1 MDTVYEQLMAIE
13 EQLADGSGD
22 AYRRHL
28 ADDALVVVPG
38 AVLDRDACA
47 AAMDESPGWDE
58 REITD
63 VRTTSVSPGQR
74 DARPTAGARA
84 AARRSTPRSCRAS
97 TRAGDGAWR
106 LVLHQQTPE
115 PQA

>member
-1 MDTVYEQLMAIE
+1 MDTVDAQLMAIE
-13 EQLADGSGD
+13 EALAGGSGE

-28 ADDALVVVPG
+28 AGDALVVVPG
-38 AVLDRDACA
+38 AVLDRDTCA

-63 VRTTSVSPGQR
+63 VRSTSVSPDSAMLTYRWRSRRGE
-74 DARPTAGARA
+74 TVYA
-84 AARRSTPRSCRAS
+84 AVMSSVYARR
-97 TRAGDGAWR
+97 DGAWR